1 MGEIRQFEN
10 LDDPKKKFR
19 VLIDKN
25 FKVLLGRK
33 NTLLRMID
41 KRNELLKPIILE
53 EVKLKKEIE
62 KLQKELKEIN
72 EKILEISQDQ
82 RWEPSV
88 VIVKCKVKGNP
99 YFKGKIRFRKDKGRE
114 KVKMIPK
121 KIENKIWKKVL
132 EDKPNETLEEQESR
146 FKDRMRKWVM
156 DWWRTQGILEKK

>member
-10 LDDPKKKFR
+10 IDDPKGKFR
-19 VLIDKN
+19 VIIDKN

-33 NTLLRMID
+33 NTLLRMIE

-62 KLQKELKEIN
+62 ILQKELKGIN
-72 EKILEISQDQ
+72 EKVLEISQDQ

-132 EDKPNETLEEQESR
+132 EDKPNETLEEQEKR

-156 DWWRTQGILEKK
+156 DWWRTEGILEKK